1 MEMKKYLLVALC
13 AILVGGATS
22 YLVVKSVL
30 NGDKST
36 TYTYSEGV
44 PQVKN
49 VSFSG
54 EYPDFTYAA
63 ESSVQAVVFVKV
75 IKRSEG
81 NQMPPSIFDY
91 FFGFGGGQ
99 SAPREQVGSGSGVII
114 TQDGYIVTNNHVVA
128 GASEIEVT
136 MDNNKTFK
144 ADLIGADPA
153 TDVALLKVDA
163 ENLPTIPYGDSDKLR
178 LGEWVL
184 AIGSP
189 YGLNSTITAGIVSA
203 KGRTMANNGEFK
215 IESFIQ
221 TDAAV
226 NPGNS
231 GGALVN
237 IKGELVG
244 INTAIISNTGSYAGY
259 SFAVPVNIVRKIV
272 ADLMDFG
279 KVQRAML
286 GISMQ
291 DITDALKKEK
301 ELTTLEGVYVAEVVK
316 GGAADKAGVKA
327 GDVLIAIEGEPVKK
341 GSSVQEKINRYRPGD
356 KVSLVVLRKG
366 KEHKLEATLIGKD
379 AQDMGTVASQEKI
392 NLFGA
397 ELVPAPKNL
406 LEKLGLKSGVQ
417 VSSIEK
423 GKMKEAGI
431 KQDFIITFVNNSMVT
446 NPADVAAIVKKAKR
460 SVLVEG
466 VYPDGSVFYYAI
478 GL

>member
-1 MEMKKYLLVALC
+1 
-13 AILVGGATS
+13 
-22 YLVVKSVL
+22 
-30 NGDKST
+30 
-36 TYTYSEGV
+36 
-44 PQVKN
+44 
-49 VSFSG
+49 
-54 EYPDFTYAA
+54 
-63 ESSVQAVVFVKV
+63 
-75 IKRSEG
+75 
-81 NQMPPSIFDY
+81 
-91 FFGFGGGQ
+91 
-99 SAPREQVGSGSGVII
+99 
-114 TQDGYIVTNNHVVA
+114 
-128 GASEIEVT
+128 
-136 MDNNKTFK
+136 
-144 ADLIGADPA
+144 
-153 TDVALLKVDA
+153 
-163 ENLPTIPYGDSDKLR
+163 
-178 LGEWVL
+178 
-184 AIGSP
+184 
-189 YGLNSTITAGIVSA
+189 
-203 KGRTMANNGEFK
+203 MANNGEFK
-215 IESFIQ
+215 VESFIQ

-237 IKGELVG
+237 IRGELVG

-301 ELTTLEGVYVAEVVK
+301 ELTTLDGVYVAEVVK

-327 GDVLIAIEGEPVKK
+327 GDVLISIEGEPVKK

-356 KVSLVVLRKG
+356 KVLLVVLRNG

-379 AQDMGTVASQEKI
+379 AQDMGTISSQDKI

-397 ELVPAPKNL
+397 ELVPAPKDQ
-406 LEKLGLKSGVQ
+406 LEKLSLKSGVQ
-417 VSSIEK
+417 VASIEK

-431 KQDFIITFVNNSMVT
+431 KQNFIITFVNNTMVAS
-446 NPADVAAIVKKAKR
+446 PADVAALVKKAKR

>member
-1 MEMKKYLLVALC
+1 MKNYLLVALS
-13 AILVGGATS
+13 AILLGGATS
-22 YLVVKSVL
+22 YVVVNKMMKGEDNSP
-30 NGDKST
+30 
-36 TYTYSEGV
+36 YIYSDEGI
-44 PQVKN
+44 PQVRN
-49 VSFSG
+49 VNFSG

-63 ESSVQAVVFVKV
+63 ETSVQAVVFVKV
-75 IKRSEG
+75 VKRGAES
-81 NQMPPSIFDY
+81 QIPPSIFEY
-91 FFGFGGGQ
+91 FFGFGGSPSQ
-99 SAPREQVGSGSGVII
+99 PREQVGSGSGVII
-114 TQDGYIVTNNHVVA
+114 TPDGYIVTNNHVVA

-153 TDVALLKVDA
+153 TDIALLKVEA
-163 ENLPTIPYGDSDKLR
+163 KNLPTIPYGDSDKLR

-203 KGRTMANNGEFK
+203 KGRSMQNNGEFK

-259 SFAVPVNIVRKIV
+259 SFAVPVNIARKIV

-291 DITDALKKEK
+291 DISDALKTEK
-301 ELTTLEGVYVAEVVK
+301 ELPTLDGVYIAEVVK
-316 GGAADKAGVKA
+316 GGAAEKAGVKA
-327 GDVLIAIEGEPVKK
+327 GDVLISIEGEPVKK

-356 KVSLVVLRKG
+356 KVSLVVLRNG
-366 KEHKLEATLIGKD
+366 KEHKFEATLIG
-379 AQDMGTVASQEKI
+379 QESQETGAYTGQDKI

-397 ELVPAPKNL
+397 ELVSAPKEL
-406 LEKLGLKSGVQ
+406 LEKLNLKSGVQ
-417 VSSIEK
+417 VASIEK
-423 GKMKEAGI
+423 GKMREAGI
-431 KQDFIITFVNNSMVT
+431 KQDFIITYVNNTMIT
-446 NPADVAAIVKKAKR
+446 NPGDVAAIVKKAKR
-460 SVLVEG
+460 SVLIEG

>member
-1 MEMKKYLLVALC
+1 MKKYLLVALC
-13 AILVGGATS
+13 AILFGGAAS
-22 YLVVKSVL
+22 YIVVKLTVK
-30 NGDKST
+30 GDNSST
-36 TYTYSEGV
+36 YVSLDTV

-49 VSFSG
+49 VNFSG
-54 EYPDFTYAA
+54 ENTDFTYAA
-63 ESSVQAVVFVKV
+63 ETSVKAVVFVKV
-75 IKRSEG
+75 VKRSEG
-81 NQMPPSIFDY
+81 SQMPPSIFDY
-91 FFGFGGGQ
+91 FFGFGGGH

-114 TQDGYIVTNNHVVA
+114 TPDGYIVTNNHVVA

-136 MDNNKTFK
+136 MENNKTFK
-144 ADLIGADPA
+144 AELIGTDPA
-153 TDVALLKVDA
+153 TDVALLKVEA
-163 ENLPTIPYGDSDKLR
+163 EGLPTIPYGNSDKLR

-189 YGLNSTITAGIVSA
+189 YGLSSTITAGIVSA
-203 KGRTMANNGEFK
+203 KGRSMANNGEFK

-237 IKGELVG
+237 TKGELVG

-291 DITDALKKEK
+291 DITDALKSEK
-301 ELTTLEGVYVAEVVK
+301 ELTTLDGVYVAEVVK

-327 GDVLIAIEGEPVKK
+327 GDVLISIEGEPVKK

-356 KVSLVVLRKG
+356 KVSLTVLRKG
-366 KEHKLEATLIGKD
+366 KELKMEATLIGRD
-379 AQDMGTVASQEKI
+379 AQDMASYAGQDKI

-397 ELVPAPKNL
+397 ELVPAPKDL
-406 LEKLGLKSGVQ
+406 LEKLSLKTGVQ

-431 KQDFIITFVNNSMVT
+431 KQDFIITFVNNSMVSS
-446 NPADVAAIVKKAKR
+446 PADVAAIVKKAKR
-460 SVLVEG
+460 SVLIEG